1 MHWNILYIDSTTIFK
16 NVSFFQIL
24 KYPVYRLYYCFKI
37 DKFSKKKKVF
47 FYHILFIYSTITSKK
62 YYFSF

>member
-1 MHWNILYIDSTTIFK
+1 MHWNILYIDSIKIFK

-37 DKFSKKKKVF
+37 DKF
-47 FYHILFIYSTITSKK
+47 
-62 YYFSF
+62 